1 MTDPNRESPGAKTST
16 SSNDVLEQNV
26 DSLLAK
32 AGEPPR
38 LSDAARSR
46 IRAQLLAGL
55 PARSASAFSV
65 RRFALPGLAAAL
77 AVAAALFFWLRGA
90 PAHDPSAPPVATRQ
104 LDDGTR
110 VELGDGATLAVT
122 GPRQVRVTGK
132 VLFDVAPGK
141 GRFTVETASGTATAL
156 GTRFVVEADGEAT
169 LTAVLRGSVA
179 LRGQSGDDVVL
190 GAGQG
195 GRVARGQPAQ
205 RHAVPRL
212 SHLTSWV
219 KTLRERHETNDP
231 SIPSAPR
238 GTLFARDPNRPGSA
252 ESPLPMKQLTVDVVV
267 EHRVARVA
275 IDHTFHNP
283 ADAVLEGTYRFSLPP
298 DAALQRFSM
307 YVDGKL
313 NEAAVVERMRARR
326 IYEDL
331 VYVRQV
337 DPALLEYAGLG
348 KLQMRVYPLPPRQ
361 DKRIA
366 LAYTQTL
373 PRLYDTWTV
382 SVPLPKI
389 DGPVEDVRFALRL
402 SDCANCEVVSPTHQL
417 TTARQGEAL
426 ELSYAAKG
434 APVGDSLLVTVRERR
449 GQPDAA
455 VAKEGGDTY
464 LHLRIPVEVPRPAG
478 DAQAARRRR
487 WAILNDVS
495 ASRGPLER
503 RAQAELIGA
512 LIGELDEEDQV
523 SVLAFDVAVRELLP
537 PTRVL
542 DVDLKRLAE
551 KVATDDAGLGATDAA
566 AGLTAALARLAD
578 TGVATG
584 ATEAPPA
591 ILYLGDGVVTAGP
604 RQLDALRQQ
613 IAGKAMFVGV
623 GVGDGADT
631 MTLGALAGATGGM
644 MATIDLSDDLRW
656 RAFDLIATLN
666 TPRITNLSAELRDSA
681 GALLPGALLRS
692 PQLADGEEAELVAKL
707 PPGQPAPARV
717 LLRGTASGAPW
728 QLEVAVPAPAPGLY
742 APRLWAQ
749 REIERMMLA
758 KHEAPAMPACAKE
771 PCPSPAEVREQRDEL
786 LRKQIVELGKRHFLL
801 SRHTSLIVL
810 ENDAMYAEYG
820 VVQGS
825 GQMWAPYALPR
836 TIPVQKGPAP
846 APVSEEPA
854 TAELWRD
861 AALGLAETTPATL
874 VANFAGE
881 SSRKLIRGGSGAGY
895 GTIGTSGA
903 GGVAATTSAAP
914 RDAEPEADEADE
926 DNKAQADRSA
936 RGDGWFA
943 VSPREEKT
951 SSSAT
956 QMPQPPAPP
965 APSESRA
972 ALADVRGLGVGRA
985 RRSYYPGPG
994 LVGYL
999 MPVEMQAMRY
1009 VSSATLDDLTE
1020 LVPAM
1025 SRDEL
1030 TFALDTVRRARGSD
1044 EPRPAAPLQA
1054 TPPAAPVA
1062 DAAAIARLDRA
1073 RAALPAGTYRWG
1085 DFTLSLDAGRA
1096 LLWKRTLSNGLEEQ
1110 ASFDGTRLLRR
1121 YDELGL
1127 AFTNQLAG
1135 SDALAVSLAYF
1146 PLLLPPADALARDF
1160 ALAMDGADEVTLTAL
1175 TADVGQR
1182 RPALRLTFDGERLR
1196 RISDGRGKVLVEL
1209 TWTGGALV
1217 AAAVASRPHP
1227 ASFSADPSAAS
1238 AAMKDAADVAASA
1251 GGRVV
1256 IELPLRPLAVRTA
1269 ELERMSP
1276 GDPGAPASM
1285 AWRFTAHQRLAS
1297 AAAARSWKDQ
1307 LALVETLLARGPLFA
1322 GERALTAAALR
1333 SLSADKR
1340 AAAVAGSDDV
1350 ALYLQRRLLASASS
1364 SPSSSGKHGLRRVAR
1379 VAPPTVQTPA
1389 PALPGR
1395 GALGSLAVVRE
1406 VFALVDAGKGN
1417 AALLR
1422 ASALPASARMWR
1434 TLAATAIARSAGADV
1449 AGLAALWSSLD
1460 GELTNLGRYQAAL
1473 TYLQRG
1479 SWRRAELDN
1488 ATAIL
1493 SVLLEDIDLQA
1504 LPPPVDPSLS
1514 YWYTQSSRGVAGWH
1528 ATYARWRD
1536 RVLGAGDLRH
1546 TLALLRALPYDAPDD
1561 LLRIL
1566 DRAATLAGSD
1576 TDQVLSVAV
1585 LAASRGQLP
1594 WALSFLTPL
1603 IDRPGA
1609 SSELAR
1615 VASELAQQQGQP
1627 AEALRSLQLAID
1639 RDGGG
1644 TTADYARLLVLSQQL
1659 LLHTSLSQRPALVER
1674 ATRWATS
1681 WRNAE
1686 PGGAADQLL
1695 AQLLFAAG
1703 DAPGAFRVLSSSID
1717 RDPMS
1722 GEAWGGIAE
1731 QFERAGEVE
1740 ASLPYWHEA
1749 VILDQ
1754 TNPTWRIRH
1763 ARALLAVGQ
1772 KDAARQILTEVSRR
1786 RWHPRFEW
1794 SAYQAKDLLRTLR

>member
-1 MTDPNRESPGAKTST
+1 MTDPNQSSESRTPNAP
-16 SSNDVLEQNV
+16 SSDDVLEQNV

-38 LSDAARSR
+38 ISDAARSR

-55 PARSASAFSV
+55 PARTSSFSA
-65 RRFALPGLAAAL
+65 RRFALPGLAAAV
-77 AVAAALFFWLRGA
+77 AVAAALFFWLRAA
-90 PAHDPSAPPVATRQ
+90 PATDPSKPTVGAGTATATRQ
-104 LDDGTR
+104 LDDGTQ
-110 VELGDGATLAVT
+110 VELGDGATLEVT
-122 GPRQVRVTGK
+122 GPRQVRITGK
-132 VLFDVAPGK
+132 VLFDVVPGK
-141 GRFTVETASGTATAL
+141 GRFTVATASGTATAL
-156 GTRFVVEADGEAT
+156 GTRFVVEADGEST

-195 GRVARGQPAQ
+195 GRVARGQPAH

-219 KTLRERHETNDP
+219 KTLRERHEANDP
-231 SIPSAPR
+231 SIPKAPS
-238 GTLFARDPNRPGSA
+238 GTLFARDPNRPGLP

-267 EHRVARVA
+267 ERRVARVA

-283 ADAVLEGTYRFSLPP
+283 ADAVLEGNYRFSLPP

-307 YVDGKL
+307 YVEGKL

-382 SVPLPKI
+382 AVPLPKI
-389 DGPVEDVRFALRL
+389 DGPVEDVRFALHL
-402 SDCANCEVVSPTHQL
+402 ADCANCEAVSPTHQL
-417 TTARQGEAL
+417 TSARKGESL

-455 VAKEGGDTY
+455 IAKDGDTY
-464 LHLRIPVEVPRPAG
+464 FHMRIPVEVPRPAA
-478 DAQAARRRR
+478 DATAVAAPRRRR

-512 LIGELDEEDQV
+512 LIDELDEEDQV
-523 SVLAFDVAVRELLP
+523 SVLAFDVATRELLP

-542 DVDLKRLAE
+542 DVDLRKLAE
-551 KVATDDAGLGATDAA
+551 KVATDDAGIGATDAS

-578 TGVATG
+578 TGIATG
-584 ATEAPPA
+584 ASDAPPV

-631 MTLGALAGATGGM
+631 MTLGTLAGATGGM

-666 TPRITNLSAELRDSA
+666 TPRITNLSAELRDAA
-681 GALLPGALLRS
+681 GAILPGAMLRA

-707 PPGQPAPARV
+707 PPGQPAPTSV
-717 LLRGTASGAPW
+717 LLRGTAGGAPW
-728 QLEVAVPAPAPGLY
+728 QLDVPVPTPAQGLY

-771 PCPSPAEVREQRDEL
+771 PCPSPAEVRDQRDEI
-786 LRKQIVELGKRHFLL
+786 LRKQIVALGKRHFLL

-820 VVQGS
+820 VLQGS
-825 GQMWAPYALPR
+825 GQMWAPYDLPR

-846 APVSEEPA
+846 APVTEQPA

-861 AALGLAETTPATL
+861 AALGLAETTPQTPGSPLA
-874 VANFAGE
+874 VE
-881 SSRKLIRGGSGAGY
+881 SSRKLIRNGSGAGY
-895 GTIGTSGA
+895 GTIGA
-903 GGVAATTSAAP
+903 GKTVAKSAAP
-914 RDAEPEADEADE
+914 RDADLEAEAGGGE
-926 DNKAQADRSA
+926 VNKAQATDKNDRSGDSA
-936 RGDGWFA
+936 RDFE
-943 VSPREEKT
+943 PPPEEK
-951 SSSAT
+951 SSTASS
-956 QMPQPPAPP
+956 MQPPATV

-972 ALADVRGLGVGRA
+972 ALADERGFGAGRA
-985 RRSYYPGPG
+985 RRGYYPGPG

-999 MPVEMQAMRY
+999 MPAEMQAMRY

-1030 TFALDTVRRARGSD
+1030 TFALDFVRSARGSD

-1054 TPPAAPVA
+1054 APPAAPDA
-1062 DAAAIARLDRA
+1062 DATAVARLARA
-1073 RAALPAGTYRWG
+1073 RAALPAGVYRWG
-1085 DFTLSLDAGRA
+1085 DFTVTLDAARV
-1096 LLWKRTLSNGLEEQ
+1096 LNWKRTLSNGLEER
-1110 ASFDGTRLLRR
+1110 ADFGGTMLVRR
-1121 YDELGL
+1121 YEELGL
-1127 AFTNQLAG
+1127 DFTTQLPG

-1146 PLLLPPADALARDF
+1146 PLLLPPAEALARDF
-1160 ALAMDGADEVTLTAL
+1160 AIAMDGADEITLTAL
-1175 TADVGQR
+1175 TSDFGQR
-1182 RPALRLTFDGERLR
+1182 QPALRLAFDGDRLR

-1209 TWTGGALV
+1209 TWNSGALV

-1227 ASFSADPSAAS
+1227 VSFSANPNAALVATADL
-1238 AAMKDAADVAASA
+1238 AARA
-1251 GGRVV
+1251 GDRVLV
-1256 IELPLRPLAVRTA
+1256 ELPMRPLAVRTA
-1269 ELERMSP
+1269 ELAARAP
-1276 GDPGAPASM
+1276 GTP
-1285 AWRFTAHQRLAS
+1285 AWRFAVHQLLAS
-1297 AAAARSWKDQ
+1297 AAAARSWRDQ
-1307 LALVETLLARGPLFA
+1307 LPLVETLLASGPLHA
-1322 GERALTAAALR
+1322 GEQALTAAALR
-1333 SLSADKR
+1333 ALSADKR
-1340 AAAVAGSDDV
+1340 AAAVAGSDEV
-1350 ALYLQRRLLASASS
+1350 ALYLQRQLAR
-1364 SPSSSGKHGLRRVAR
+1364 SSSGKPGKPDKRDRIPRR
-1379 VAPPTVQTPA
+1379 VAPPAPATPA
-1389 PALPGR
+1389 IPPPALPGR
-1395 GALGSLAVVRE
+1395 GALGSLAVTRE
-1406 VFALVDAGKGN
+1406 VFALVDAGKGD

-1434 TLAATAIARSAGADV
+1434 TLAATAIARSGNADV

-1460 GELTNLGRYQAAL
+1460 GELANLGRYQAAL
-1473 TYLQRG
+1473 TYVQRG

-1514 YWYTQSSRGVAGWH
+1514 YWFTQSSRGVAGWR

-1536 RVLGAGDLRH
+1536 RVLAAGDLRH
-1546 TLALLRALPYDAPDD
+1546 TLALLRALPYDAQDD
-1561 LLRIL
+1561 LIRIL

-1576 TDQVLSVAV
+1576 LDQVLSVAV

-1594 WALSFLTPL
+1594 WALAYLTPL
-1603 IDRPGA
+1603 LDRPGA
-1609 SSELAR
+1609 PSQLAR
-1615 VASELAQQQGQP
+1615 VTSDLAQQQGQP
-1627 AEALRSLQLAID
+1627 AEALRTLQLAID

-1644 TTADYARLLVLSQQL
+1644 TTQDYARLLVLSQQL
-1659 LLHTSLSQRPALVER
+1659 VLHTPLSQRPALVER
-1674 ATRWATS
+1674 ATRWATT

-1686 PGGAADQLL
+1686 PGGAADPLL
-1695 AQLLFAAG
+1695 AQLLFTAG
-1703 DAPGAFRVLSSSID
+1703 DSPGAFRVLSSRID

-1731 QFERAGEVE
+1731 QFERAGKVE

-1794 SAYQAKDLLRTLR
+1794 TAYEAKDLLRTLR